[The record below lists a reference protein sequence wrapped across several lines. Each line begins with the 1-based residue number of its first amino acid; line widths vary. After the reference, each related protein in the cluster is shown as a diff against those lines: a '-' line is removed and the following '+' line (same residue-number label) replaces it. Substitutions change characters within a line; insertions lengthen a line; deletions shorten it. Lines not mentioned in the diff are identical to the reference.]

1 MEYSGDTNAHNAI
14 TKLAYNVKT
23 STHPNSLNN
32 VGLGNVSIALNTAP
46 SAPYVFKNV
55 SPLVD
60 NGFAFY
66 NSNKTIFS

>member
-14 TKLAYNVKT
+14 TKLAYDIKK

-32 VGLGNVSIALNTAP
+32 VGLGNVSIALNTAR
-46 SAPYVFKNV
+46 SAPFIYKDV
-55 SPLVD
+55 SPPVE

-66 NSNKTIFS
+66 NSKKTIFN